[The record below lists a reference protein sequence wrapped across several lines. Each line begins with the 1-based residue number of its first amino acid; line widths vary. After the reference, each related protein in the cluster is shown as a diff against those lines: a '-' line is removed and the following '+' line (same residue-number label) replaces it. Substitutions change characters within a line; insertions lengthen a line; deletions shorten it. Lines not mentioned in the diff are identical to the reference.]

1 MIHLSAHVSQKVTK
15 NMEKGGIPFTFPTDF
30 QSLGQQQIPA
40 ANKIPQQPQMAPTTP
55 LQTSPT
61 TPLNPMT
68 APAATTTKR
77 SRQKKGEYYRKL
89 EEENI
94 ALKNAIRE
102 FEQKINTLDVQNET
116 LMHQLKFFQSC
127 LPLEGAG
134 IAPPIPQDNAQTQ
147 QNPPPP
153 PPQ

>member
-1 MIHLSAHVSQKVTK
+1 MDNS
-15 NMEKGGIPFTFPTDF
+15 GIPFQFPTDF
-30 QSLGQQQIPA
+30 QAINQQQISTGQ
-40 ANKIPQQPQMAPTTP
+40 NLVQTPQMTPTTP
-55 LQTSPT
+55 IQTSPT
-61 TPLNPMT
+61 TPSLNPNPT
-68 APAATTTKR
+68 TTTKR

-127 LPLEGAG
+127 LPPGAV
-134 IAPPIPQDNAQTQ
+134 PSMPQDSGQNQ
-147 QNPPPP
+147 QNPPQA
-153 PPQ
+153 PQ

>member
-1 MIHLSAHVSQKVTK
+1 MT
-15 NMEKGGIPFTFPTDF
+15 
-30 QSLGQQQIPA
+30 
-40 ANKIPQQPQMAPTTP
+40 PTTP

-61 TPLNPMT
+61 TPSLNPNPT
-68 APAATTTKR
+68 TTTKR

-134 IAPPIPQDNAQTQ
+134 IAPPIPRNEAMDDRASER
-147 QNPPPP
+147 
-153 PPQ
+153 